1 MSMADTVTHD
11 QVRAARLVAELAKTW
26 GVPVPPTLREIA
38 GAEPV
43 ADPKSRRLNG
53 HTPPTSD

>member
-1 MSMADTVTHD
+1 MADTVTQD
-11 QVRAARLVAELAKTW
+11 QVRAALLVAELARTW

-38 GAEPV
+38 GAEPA
-43 ADPKSRRLNG
+43 ADPKTQRVNG

>member
-1 MSMADTVTHD
+1 MADTVTQD
-11 QVRAARLVAELAKTW
+11 QVRAARLVAELANTW

-43 ADPKSRRLNG
+43 EDPKSPRVNG
-53 HTPPTSD
+53 HTAPTSD